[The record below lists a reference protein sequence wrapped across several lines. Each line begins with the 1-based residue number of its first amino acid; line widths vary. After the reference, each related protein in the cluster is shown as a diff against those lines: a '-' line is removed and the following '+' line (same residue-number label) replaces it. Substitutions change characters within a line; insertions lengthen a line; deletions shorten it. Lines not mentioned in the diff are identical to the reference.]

1 MYAEP
6 FFIYLIRCMLNLI
19 RYALNFEIQH
29 YFNTKYINI
38 PQACCGFGTSCGC
51 GDKEDRLKLTGQN
64 VSISSK
70 AHRSQEG
77 VHFLYQLLQP
87 FYTSQPSY
95 INLSTPHLKNI
106 IHPRASNIFKEH
118 LTTFPPFTI
127 CLFLLL
133 RKIFLVMSGLVDM
146 CTREMAKL
154 REKGRTMFSNGSSL
168 TNAESSQRVQA
179 KDKEESSTGLFPAFS
194 RFMRVSSPVVSYS
207 EASVSMLECLCA

>member
-87 FYTSQPSY
+87 FTL
-95 INLSTPHLKNI
+95 LS
-106 IHPRASNIFKEH
+106 
-118 LTTFPPFTI
+118 
-127 CLFLLL
+127 LL
-133 RKIFLVMSGLVDM
+133 I
-146 CTREMAKL
+146 
-154 REKGRTMFSNGSSL
+154 
-168 TNAESSQRVQA
+168 
-179 KDKEESSTGLFPAFS
+179 
-194 RFMRVSSPVVSYS
+194 
-207 EASVSMLECLCA
+207 

>member
-29 YFNTKYINI
+29 YFNTEYINI

-51 GDKEDRLKLTGQN
+51 GDKEDRLKSTDQN
-64 VSISSK
+64 VSRSSK

-95 INLSTPHLKNI
+95 INLSTPHLKKY
-106 IHPRASNIFKEH
+106 HPSKSFKY
-118 LTTFPPFTI
+118 LQGTFNN
-127 CLFLLL
+127 
-133 RKIFLVMSGLVDM
+133 
-146 CTREMAKL
+146 
-154 REKGRTMFSNGSSL
+154 FSSFHNLSVFV
-168 TNAESSQRVQA
+168 TK
-179 KDKEESSTGLFPAFS
+179 KDFF
-194 RFMRVSSPVVSYS
+194 
-207 EASVSMLECLCA
+207 